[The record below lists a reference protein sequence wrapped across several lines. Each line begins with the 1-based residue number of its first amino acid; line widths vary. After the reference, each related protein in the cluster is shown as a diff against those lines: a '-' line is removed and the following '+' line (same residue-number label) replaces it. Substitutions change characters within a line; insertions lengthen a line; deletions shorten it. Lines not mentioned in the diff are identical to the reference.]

1 MEAKKCLIRSAKVL
15 EMLGVGQVTR
25 WKYVRDGKFPAPIK
39 IGATRYWDES
49 EVNEW
54 FERVKSRKSA

>member
-15 EMLGVGQVTR
+15 EMLSVSQVTL

-54 FERVKSRKSA
+54 FERAKSRKSA